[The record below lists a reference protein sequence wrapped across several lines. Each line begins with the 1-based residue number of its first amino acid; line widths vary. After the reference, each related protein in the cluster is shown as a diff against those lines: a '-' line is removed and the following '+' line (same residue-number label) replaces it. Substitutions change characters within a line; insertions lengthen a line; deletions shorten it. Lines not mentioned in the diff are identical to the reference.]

1 MKSDTTS
8 NHRCWL
14 ITEKTTGLCFNLNQ
28 QKCLNLWKLV
38 EKSALHNM
46 CNTCFY
52 IHLASQAMNTT
63 NQRNENRYIFCGIPR
78 VLLKSWLNF
87 SLYFSALYGV
97 EWILRYRWQT
107 SISLKDNLVSH
118 GYKEI
123 LIPTG
128 ILESIPPLQGELSI
142 KCSTHVS
149 VEVITMMEMLRIHWQ
164 HSQLSGHG
172 WITRKE
178 WIATCKS

>member
-1 MKSDTTS
+1 M
-8 NHRCWL
+8 
-14 ITEKTTGLCFNLNQ
+14 TEKTTGLCFNLNQ

-87 SLYFSALYGV
+87 SL
-97 EWILRYRWQT
+97 RYRWQT

-118 GYKEI
+118 GYKDILVPHGYKEI
-123 LIPTG
+123 LIPKG
-128 ILESIPPLQGELSI
+128 ISESIPPLQGELSI
-142 KCSTHVS
+142 KCSTHLS
-149 VEVITMMEMLRIHWQ
+149 LEVITMMEMLRIH
-164 HSQLSGHG
+164 
-172 WITRKE
+172 
-178 WIATCKS
+178 